1 MFINL
6 YYTEFS
12 NNRGFIM
19 NISNNGF
26 LKLDNSIIDYWMS
39 RLNHSEFKTLLAIYR
54 KTIGWNK
61 QYDKISHSQIAALTG
76 LTTRSVR
83 TAIASLENL
92 NLTLSTGSERTVKV
106 YSINISTLYSVC
118 LKSDDFLEME
128 VALESISK
136 SDENNS
142 NSDEDI
148 TLESGVKLQHKRHS
162 KDTNKIKV
170 KETTNINIHF
180 SDFWDKYDY
189 CKGKKSDVEAKWIAL
204 TDEER
209 TLTME
214 SLDKYLLST
223 HDKTYRKYP
232 MSYLNTEAWN
242 DEHIVPAT
250 SMASGC
256 SSQHNVNNVYSAS
269 FKPFEDNSSKHTK
282 DELESNLEAL
292 SISSAIGVV
301 GNSTDTKDA
310 HISNTDIVVVDA
322 LAISSQIHWSEL
334 KAKGLLKSNKNP
346 TAIAPNTSKSKEI
359 DDFLSKFSSKSKY
372 SNKDVISGNSV
383 IDNDCIS

>member
-6 YYTEFS
+6 YYTELS
-12 NNRGFIM
+12 NNGGFIM

-128 VALESISK
+128 GALESISK

-148 TLESGVKLQHKRHS
+148 TLESGIKFLHKRHS

-170 KETTNINIHF
+170 KETVNINIPF

-209 TLTME
+209 TLTIE
-214 SLDKYLLST
+214 SLDTYLLST
-223 HDKTYRKYP
+223 PDKTYRKYP

-242 DEHIVPAT
+242 DEHVVPANPMATT
-250 SMASGC
+250 ST
-256 SSQHNVNNVYSAS
+256 SQTYSNHNANNAYSAS

-292 SISSAIGVV
+292 GISSAIGI
-301 GNSTDTKDA
+301 DTQDA
-310 HISNTDIVVVDA
+310 HNNSADIVAV
-322 LAISSQIHWSEL
+322 SSQVHWSEL

-359 DDFLSKFSSKSKY
+359 DDFLSKFSSKNKY
-372 SNKDVISGNSV
+372 SDKNIISGNSI
-383 IDNDCIS
+383 IDKDCIS